1 MGVLDIEEIRDKDN
15 ATGLN
20 KGRGIEMSIYSAFPY
35 TRCSLSFA
43 FVLPG
48 KIFKIKNILTN
59 FYLTCSNHLSYKCWH
74 FFVVGSD
81 FSCTDRQ
88 WIAVVEIGE
97 FAAVTVVCHCF
108 RTEIHITKTNL
119 GYIPT
124 NGIKK
129 SKKSK
134 KIRKK

>member
-1 MGVLDIEEIRDKDN
+1 M
-15 ATGLN
+15 
-20 KGRGIEMSIYSAFPY
+20 
-35 TRCSLSFA
+35 
-43 FVLPG
+43 
-48 KIFKIKNILTN
+48 TN
-59 FYLTCSNHLSYKCWH
+59 FYLTCSNHLSYKYRH

-97 FAAVTVVCHCF
+97 FAAVTVVRYCF
-108 RTEIHITKTNL
+108 RTEIHITKTYL

-129 SKKSK
+129 EKKK
-134 KIRKK
+134 KKKNKLIKRKIN